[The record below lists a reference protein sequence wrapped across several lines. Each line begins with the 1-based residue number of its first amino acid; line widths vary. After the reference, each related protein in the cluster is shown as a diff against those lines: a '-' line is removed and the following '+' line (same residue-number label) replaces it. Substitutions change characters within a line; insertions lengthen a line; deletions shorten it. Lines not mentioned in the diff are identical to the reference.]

1 MSNKMKQ
8 IIIVRK
14 DLNLSHGKMAAQVSH
29 ASMAFLSHA
38 IQSGIVTKTENT
50 TSQVT
55 FSIENDIL
63 NDWLGNIFT
72 KVILRAKNKNDLM
85 RAVRIATDNGIVENK
100 DFFIIRDNCLTE
112 LEPEEEDGT
121 CITCIGFKPMHT
133 SDCEVVSKKFQLYT

>member
-1 MSNKMKQ
+1 MPNKMKQ

-29 ASMAFLSHA
+29 ASMAFLSRA
-38 IQSGIVTKTENT
+38 IQSGIVTKTDNT

-55 FSIENDIL
+55 FSIENGIL
-63 NDWLGNIFT
+63 NDWLGSIFT

-85 RAVRIATDNGIVENK
+85 RAVRIATSNGMTEDK

-112 LEPEEEDGT
+112 LTPEEDDGT
-121 CITCIGFKPMHT
+121 CITCVGFKPMYT
-133 SDCEVVSKKFQLYT
+133 FDCEVVSKKFQLYT

>member
-1 MSNKMKQ
+1 MPNKMKQ

-29 ASMAFLSHA
+29 ASMAFLSRA
-38 IQSGIVTKTENT
+38 IQSGNVTEADNT

-63 NDWLGNIFT
+63 NDWIGGIFT

-85 RAVRIATDNGIVENK
+85 RAVRIATKNGMVENK

-112 LEPEEEDGT
+112 LKPEEEDGT
-121 CITCIGFKPMHT
+121 CITCIGFKPMYA